1 MNVCNKKYSLP
12 RWMKKFWQI
21 AQFLRIF
28 VLFEFLIIVEYKQKL
43 LPTNKKYNAVFG
55 FYCLK
60 LTELARLLRG
70 TRASCTIN
78 ISHFLQK
85 MLNLEKHSTIFHC
98 FFNFVHITVTQVDFS
113 SKNYQI
119 SGDFWT
125 KKENKT
131 EKPPS
136 YSLIFSFVIISSH
149 F

>member
-1 MNVCNKKYSLP
+1 MNVCNKKYFLP
-12 RWMKKFWQI
+12 RWMKKFWQF

-43 LPTNKKYNAVFG
+43 LPTNKKYNVVFG

-70 TRASCTIN
+70 TRAPCTIN

-85 MLNLEKHSTIFHC
+85 MLNLEKHSTIFHR

-131 EKPPS
+131 EKAS
-136 YSLIFSFVIISSH
+136 VLFSRFCFVIISSH

>member
-1 MNVCNKKYSLP
+1 
-12 RWMKKFWQI
+12 MKKFWQF

-43 LPTNKKYNAVFG
+43 LPTNKKYNVVFG

-70 TRASCTIN
+70 TRAPCTIN

-85 MLNLEKHSTIFHC
+85 MLNLEKHSTIFHR

-131 EKPPS
+131 EKAS
-136 YSLIFSFVIISSH
+136 VLFSRFCFVIISSH